1 MAVKSFKPY
10 SAGRRFMTVSSFEEI
25 TAKKPEKSLVESLK
39 KNGGRNFQ
47 GYCEKISLRFLL
59 HQQ

>member
-1 MAVKSFKPY
+1 MAIKSFKPY

-39 KNGGRNFQ
+39 SKGGRNT
-47 GYCEKISLRFLL
+47 LR
-59 HQQ
+59 